1 MRCVKFK
8 YRAVR
13 DFDEGDDDDDDDD
26 ILRCERIFL
35 RIFHLLSTEKPSSN
49 ALLSNHTDDDDTQH
63 VPGVLPSS
71 SRGENGIIIIDI
83 TIASSF
89 LAGLSSASFSDE
101 EK

>member
-1 MRCVKFK
+1 MREDLSAYFSFVIHFLPQKNH
-8 YRAVR
+8 
-13 DFDEGDDDDDDDD
+13 
-26 ILRCERIFL
+26 IERTSL
-35 RIFHLLSTEKPSSN
+35 KP
-49 ALLSNHTDDDDTQH
+49 HKDDDDTEH

-83 TIASSF
+83 IIASSF

>member
-1 MRCVKFK
+1 M
-8 YRAVR
+8 R

-35 RIFHLLSTEKPSSN
+35 RIFHLLSTFYLRKTIIERTSLKP
-49 ALLSNHTDDDDTQH
+49 HKDDDDTEH

-83 TIASSF
+83 IIIDI
-89 LAGLSSASFSDE
+89 LIAGLSSASLLDE
-101 EK
+101 KK